1 MSQTGALLLACLPG
15 KIWYYDTRVT
25 EDASIPNPSD
35 NELEQLAAR
44 TRRSLI
50 MRLGDWKDQRSWDEF
65 YRTYWRLIY
74 SVALKAGLREDEAW
88 DVVQETVLTIAK
100 QSLKNTY
107 DPERGS
113 FKMWLWN
120 VTRWRINDQ
129 FRMRGKAPL
138 PPTSTG
144 ENTTVRE
151 PVENVPDTSDNNFSE
166 IWEREWQQNV
176 MKAAIERVK
185 MRVSPRQFQI
195 FDYNVLQGLNATEV
209 RRRLGVSM
217 AQVYLAKHRVG
228 AILKK
233 EIAYIREQEK

>member
-1 MSQTGALLLACLPG
+1 MTSPA
-15 KIWYYDTRVT
+15 
-25 EDASIPNPSD
+25 D
-35 NELEQLAAR
+35 NELEKLAAR

-50 MRLGDWKDQRSWDEF
+50 MRLGNWKDQRSWDEF

-74 SVALKAGLREDEAW
+74 SVAIKAGLREDEAW

-129 FRMRGKAPL
+129 FRLRGKAPA
-138 PPTSTG
+138 PASSAEGAPT
-144 ENTTVRE
+144 RE
-151 PVENVPDTSDNNFSE
+151 PVENLPDTSANNFSE
-166 IWEREWQQNV
+166 LWEREWQQNV
-176 MKAAIERVK
+176 MKAALERVK
-185 MRVSPRQFQI
+185 IRVSPRQFQI
-195 FDYNVLQGLNATEV
+195 FDYNVLQGMSATEV
-209 RRRLGVSM
+209 RRKLGVSM

-228 AILKK
+228 GILKK
-233 EIAYIREQEK
+233 EIEFIRSQEK

>member
-1 MSQTGALLLACLPG
+1 MQP
-15 KIWYYDTRVT
+15 D
-25 EDASIPNPSD
+25 ESINNPSD
-35 NELEQLAAR
+35 SELEKLAAR

-50 MRLGDWKDQRSWDEF
+50 MRLGDWNDQRSWDEF

-100 QSLKNTY
+100 QSLKGSY

-129 FRMRGKAPL
+129 FRQRGKAPISA
-138 PPTSTG
+138 TGTG
-144 ENTTVRE
+144 ETSSTRE
-151 PVENVPDTSDNNFSE
+151 PVENVPDTSNNNFTE
-166 IWEREWQQNV
+166 LWEREWQQNV
-176 MKAAIERVK
+176 MKAALERVK

-195 FDYNVLQGLNATEV
+195 FDYNVLQGMNASEV
-209 RRRLGVSM
+209 RKRLGVSM

-228 AILKK
+228 GILKK

>member
-1 MSQTGALLLACLPG
+1 MQEE
-15 KIWYYDTRVT
+15 K
-25 EDASIPNPSD
+25 SIPTPDD
-35 NELEQLAAR
+35 NELEKLAAR

-50 MRLGDWKDQRSWDEF
+50 MRLGDWKDQRTWDEF

-100 QSLKNTY
+100 QSLRNAY

-129 FRMRGKAPL
+129 FRQRGKAPQQA
-138 PPTSTG
+138 
-144 ENTTVRE
+144 NTAEDAATTTRE
-151 PVENVPDTSDNNFSE
+151 PVENVPDTSSNNFSQ

-176 MKAAIERVK
+176 MKAALERVK

-195 FDYNVLQGLNATEV
+195 FECNVLQGMNATDV
-209 RRRLGVSM
+209 RRLLGVSM
-217 AQVYLAKHRVG
+217 TQVYLAKHRVG
-228 AILKK
+228 SVLKK
-233 EIAYIREQEK
+233 EIEYIREQEK

>member
-1 MSQTGALLLACLPG
+1 MQEE
-15 KIWYYDTRVT
+15 K
-25 EDASIPNPSD
+25 SIPTPDD
-35 NELEQLAAR
+35 NELEKLAAR

-74 SVALKAGLREDEAW
+74 SVAIKSGLREDEAW

-100 QSLKNTY
+100 QSLRNAY

-129 FRMRGKAPL
+129 FRQRGKAPQQ
-138 PPTSTG
+138 PNAAEDTSPTT
-144 ENTTVRE
+144 RE
-151 PVENVPDTSDNNFSE
+151 PVENVPDTSSNNFSQ

-176 MKAAIERVK
+176 MKAALERVK

-195 FDYNVLQGLNATEV
+195 FECNVLQGMNATDV
-209 RRRLGVSM
+209 RRLLGVSM
-217 AQVYLAKHRVG
+217 TQVYLAKHRVG
-228 AILKK
+228 SVLKK
-233 EIAYIREQEK
+233 EIEYIRAQEK

>member
-1 MSQTGALLLACLPG
+1 
-15 KIWYYDTRVT
+15 
-25 EDASIPNPSD
+25 
-35 NELEQLAAR
+35 
-44 TRRSLI
+44 

-65 YRTYWRLIY
+65 YRSYWRLIY
-74 SVALKAGLREDEAW
+74 SVAIKAGLREDEAW

-100 QSLKNTY
+100 QTLKNTY

-129 FRMRGKAPL
+129 FRQRGKVSATPA
-138 PPTSTG
+138 STADG
-144 ENTTVRE
+144 GDSSRE
-151 PVENVPDTSDNNFSE
+151 PVENIPDTSNNNFTE

-176 MKAAIERVK
+176 MKAALERVK
-185 MRVSPRQFQI
+185 MRVSPRQYQI
-195 FDYNVLQGLNATEV
+195 FDYNVLQGMNATEV

-228 AILKK
+228 SILKK
-233 EIAYIREQEK
+233 EIAFIRDQEK

>member
-1 MSQTGALLLACLPG
+1 M
-15 KIWYYDTRVT
+15 RVQP
-25 EDASIPNPSD
+25 EDSITSPAD
-35 NELEQLAAR
+35 AELEKLAAR

-74 SVALKAGLREDEAW
+74 SVAIKAGLREDEAW

-100 QSLKNTY
+100 QSLKNAY

-129 FRMRGKAPL
+129 FRMRGKAPQ
-138 PPTSTG
+138 PATSTG
-144 ENTTVRE
+144 DATPARE
-151 PVENVPDTSDNNFSE
+151 PVENVPDTSGNNFTE

-176 MKAAIERVK
+176 MKAALERVK

-195 FDYNVLQGLNATEV
+195 FDYNVLQGMSATDV

-228 AILKK
+228 SILKK

>member
-1 MSQTGALLLACLPG
+1 M
-15 KIWYYDTRVT
+15 RT
-25 EDASIPNPSD
+25 EESITNPSD
-35 NELEQLAAR
+35 NELEKLAAR

-74 SVALKAGLREDEAW
+74 SVALKAGLKEDEAW

-100 QSLKNTY
+100 QSLKNSY

-129 FRMRGKAPL
+129 FRLRGRVPQLSTAGEGV
-138 PPTSTG
+138 PT
-144 ENTTVRE
+144 RE
-151 PVENVPDTSDNNFSE
+151 PVENVPDTSNNNFTE

-176 MKAAIERVK
+176 MKAALERVK

-195 FDYNVLQGLNATEV
+195 FDYNVLQGMSATDV
-209 RRRLGVSM
+209 RRKLGVSM

-228 AILKK
+228 GILKK
-233 EIAYIREQEK
+233 EIAYIRDQEK

>member
-1 MSQTGALLLACLPG
+1 MQP
-15 KIWYYDTRVT
+15 
-25 EDASIPNPSD
+25 EDSITTPND
-35 NELEQLAAR
+35 NELDQLAAR

-65 YRTYWRLIY
+65 YRSYWRLIY
-74 SVALKAGLREDEAW
+74 SVAIKAGLREDEAW

-100 QSLKNTY
+100 QTLKNTY

-129 FRMRGKAPL
+129 FRQRGKASATPAA
-138 PPTSTG
+138 TADGTDSS
-144 ENTTVRE
+144 RE
-151 PVENVPDTSDNNFSE
+151 PVENIPDTSNNNFTE

-176 MKAAIERVK
+176 MKAALERVK
-185 MRVSPRQFQI
+185 MRVSPRQYQI
-195 FDYNVLQGLNATEV
+195 FDYNVLQGMNATEV

-228 AILKK
+228 SILKK
-233 EIAYIREQEK
+233 EIAFIRDQEK

>member
-1 MSQTGALLLACLPG
+1 MQ
-15 KIWYYDTRVT
+15 
-25 EDASIPNPSD
+25 EEQSITTPDD
-35 NELEQLAAR
+35 NELEKLAAR

-74 SVALKAGLREDEAW
+74 SVAVKAGLREDEAW

-100 QSLKNTY
+100 QSLRNAY

-129 FRMRGKAPL
+129 FRQRGKAPQ
-138 PPTSTG
+138 PTMTG
-144 ENTTVRE
+144 EEAGQPTRE
-151 PVENVPDTSDNNFSE
+151 PVENVPDTSDNNFTQ

-176 MKAAIERVK
+176 MKAALERVK

-195 FDYNVLQGLNATEV
+195 FECNVLQGMNATDV
-209 RRRLGVSM
+209 RRLLGVSM
-217 AQVYLAKHRVG
+217 TQVYLAKHRVG
-228 AILKK
+228 SVLKK
-233 EIAYIREQEK
+233 EIEYIRAQEK

>member
-1 MSQTGALLLACLPG
+1 MQQ
-15 KIWYYDTRVT
+15 
-25 EDASIPNPSD
+25 EQSIPTPDD
-35 NELEQLAAR
+35 NELEKLAAR

-74 SVALKAGLREDEAW
+74 SVAIKSGLREDEAW

-100 QSLKNTY
+100 QSLRNAY

-129 FRMRGKAPL
+129 FRQRGKAPL
-138 PPTSTG
+138 PATAG
-144 ENTTVRE
+144 EDPNQPARE
-151 PVENVPDTSDNNFSE
+151 PVENVPDTSSNNFTE
-166 IWEREWQQNV
+166 IWEREWQDNV
-176 MKAAIERVK
+176 MKAALERVK

-195 FDYNVLQGLNATEV
+195 FECNVLQGMNATDV
-209 RRRLGVSM
+209 RRLLGVSM
-217 AQVYLAKHRVG
+217 TQVYLAKHRVG
-228 AILKK
+228 SVLKK
-233 EIAYIREQEK
+233 EIEYIRAQEK

>member
-1 MSQTGALLLACLPG
+1 MLP
-15 KIWYYDTRVT
+15 
-25 EDASIPNPSD
+25 EDSITSPSD
-35 NELEQLAAR
+35 DELEKLAAQ

-100 QSLKNTY
+100 QSLKGSY

-129 FRMRGKAPL
+129 FRQRGKAPL
-138 PPTSTG
+138 PATATG
-144 ENTTVRE
+144 DSASPPARE
-151 PVENVPDTSDNNFSE
+151 PVENVPDTSQNNFTE

-176 MKAAIERVK
+176 MKAALERVK

-195 FDYNVLQGLNATEV
+195 FDYNVLQGMGAAEV
-209 RRRLGVSM
+209 RRKLGVSM

-228 AILKK
+228 GILKK

>member
-1 MSQTGALLLACLPG
+1 MQVQPE
-15 KIWYYDTRVT
+15 DTSAT
-25 EDASIPNPSD
+25 PDD

-74 SVALKAGLREDEAW
+74 SVAIKAGLREDEAW

-129 FRMRGKAPL
+129 FRMRGKAPQAASNAGEDT
-138 PPTSTG
+138 PT
-144 ENTTVRE
+144 RE
-151 PVENVPDTSDNNFSE
+151 PVENIPDTSSNNFSE
-166 IWEREWQQNV
+166 MWEREWQQNV
-176 MKAAIERVK
+176 MKAALERVK

-195 FDYNVLQGLNATEV
+195 FDYNVLQGMGATEV

-228 AILKK
+228 TILKK

>member
-1 MSQTGALLLACLPG
+1 MQEE
-15 KIWYYDTRVT
+15 K
-25 EDASIPNPSD
+25 SIPTPDD
-35 NELEQLAAR
+35 NELEKLAAR

-100 QSLKNTY
+100 QSLRNAY

-129 FRMRGKAPL
+129 FRQRGKAPQQA
-138 PPTSTG
+138 
-144 ENTTVRE
+144 NTAEDAATTTRE
-151 PVENVPDTSDNNFSE
+151 PVENVPDTSSNNFSQ

-176 MKAAIERVK
+176 MKAALERVK

-195 FDYNVLQGLNATEV
+195 FECNVLQGMNATDV
-209 RRRLGVSM
+209 RRLLGVSM
-217 AQVYLAKHRVG
+217 TQVYLAKHRVG
-228 AILKK
+228 SVLKK
-233 EIAYIREQEK
+233 EIEYIREQEK